1 MADDNEAK
9 GCGCLILLVIIG
21 FVGHKVYRA
30 IDSNKETIASGW
42 EVVKDVG
49 PWVLVGIV
57 GCIVF
62 IRILNYL
69 GTIKKWERTDFRLYL
84 KKKDVES
91 WLSEGESNGVS
102 KTLDSIESSVKHA
115 RRRLDDIKRM
125 DENLRRGQ

>member
-9 GCGCLILLVIIG
+9 GCGCLIVLVIIG
-21 FVGHKVYRA
+21 FVGHKVYKA

-62 IRILNYL
+62 IRILSYL
-69 GTIKKWERTDFRLYL
+69 GRIKKWERTDFRQYL
-84 KKKDVES
+84 NQNEVEN

-125 DENLRRGQ
+125 DENLRKG

>member
-9 GCGCLILLVIIG
+9 GCGCLIVLVIIG
-21 FVGHKVYRA
+21 FVGHKVYKA

-62 IRILNYL
+62 IRILSYL
-69 GTIKKWERTDFRLYL
+69 GRIKKWERTDFRQYL
-84 KKKDVES
+84 KQNEVEN

-102 KTLDSIESSVKHA
+102 KTLDSIESSVKFA

-125 DENLRRGQ
+125 DENLRKG